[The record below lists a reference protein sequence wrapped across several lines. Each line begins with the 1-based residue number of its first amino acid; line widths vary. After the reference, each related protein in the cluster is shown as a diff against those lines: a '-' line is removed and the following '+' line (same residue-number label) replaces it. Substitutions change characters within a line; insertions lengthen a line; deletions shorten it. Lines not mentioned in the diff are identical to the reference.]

1 MPLLSFPFPVPSQN
15 CPTTAFHLEPHSLS
29 LFTLFLGSAE
39 RLSSLC
45 NFVSLSSFNSLSI
58 QVLPR
63 MCSPCSLKQEFLKK
77 WIMGIQRCNYSKK
90 KLSILE
96 RKRAIKL
103 SADVAMASLR
113 NGTTCWSRALI
124 AKAAN
129 QGNDDEEHL
138 VEQIVKKAPIRT
150 VACNK
155 RMMRSKKILK
165 RSRGVRRRKCTAQ
178 ATRPSSIAQR
188 LVRKRTRIL
197 KSLIPGGE
205 FMNEASLIE
214 ETLDYILSLRAQVD
228 VMRSLAIASENQS

>member
-1 MPLLSFPFPVPSQN
+1 M
-15 CPTTAFHLEPHSLS
+15 
-29 LFTLFLGSAE
+29 
-39 RLSSLC
+39 R
-45 NFVSLSSFNSLSI
+45 
-58 QVLPR
+58 
-63 MCSPCSLKQEFLKK
+63 SPCSLKQEFLKK
-77 WIMGIQRCNYSKK
+77 WIMGIQRCNFSKK

-96 RKRAIKL
+96 RKKAIKL

-124 AKAAN
+124 AKAVN
-129 QGNDDEEHL
+129 QGNDEKHDL
-138 VEQIVKKAPIRT
+138 VQQMVKKAPIRS
-150 VACNK
+150 VSCNK

-165 RSRGVRRRKCTAQ
+165 RSCGVRRRKCAAQ
-178 ATRPSSIAQR
+178 ASTRPSSIAKR